1 MLAWHWPCGPE
12 CSHRKRD
19 PLLHCLCGPHA
30 HGLPAAKRLARGV
43 SERGGGLRLV
53 ESMALAHADGVVEVA
68 CNLLGGGEGVPPS
81 DVQVCDSI
89 VGYDTME

>member
-1 MLAWHWPCGPE
+1 
-12 CSHRKRD
+12 
-19 PLLHCLCGPHA
+19 
-30 HGLPAAKRLARGV
+30 V